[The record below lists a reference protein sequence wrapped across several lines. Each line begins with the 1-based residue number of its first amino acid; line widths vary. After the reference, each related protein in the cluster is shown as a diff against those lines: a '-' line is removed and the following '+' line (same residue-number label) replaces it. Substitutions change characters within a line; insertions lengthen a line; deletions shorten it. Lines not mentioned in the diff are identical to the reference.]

1 MSLKDVVTHV
11 EAADKSGGINAAYEV
26 FKQEVDAVHKNLSP
40 VESEKQLAEITSA
53 LNASGL
59 LPELSLKWAQDHRF
73 EITDEGQFSRT
84 DLKQFQK
91 GNDAVSSAMAGALLE
106 QYSELRKKHG
116 DFGFFPHG
124 WDLTKDWFGYEAI
137 SKNDLNNAVDDLQKA
152 HDDKVKDYNV
162 GKSAGMLARDLDTT
176 GDEFFNRLAKCDG
189 EAGTI
194 SIFDISNMKEA
205 DKLMGGTLNDSE
217 RKIVETLANDWLQ
230 PYVQKLMDDKGRITP
245 ETLQANQDLLAKAE
259 AAEAAEEK
267 PVSEPEITAV
277 DNGVKPTLQEEA
289 QIAVNPGD
297 GFDRIARRTLVKHGV
312 QPTEA
317 EVIDYARKI
326 AALNNMTRESTVLLT
341 TDKLWLPKI
350 AS

>member
-1 MSLKDVVTHV
+1 M
-11 EAADKSGGINAAYEV
+11 
-26 FKQEVDAVHKNLSP
+26 
-40 VESEKQLAEITSA
+40 
-53 LNASGL
+53 
-59 LPELSLKWAQDHRF
+59 
-73 EITDEGQFSRT
+73 
-84 DLKQFQK
+84 
-91 GNDAVSSAMAGALLE
+91 
-106 QYSELRKKHG
+106 
-116 DFGFFPHG
+116 
-124 WDLTKDWFGYEAI
+124 
-137 SKNDLNNAVDDLQKA
+137 
-152 HDDKVKDYNV
+152 
-162 GKSAGMLARDLDTT
+162 
-176 GDEFFNRLAKCDG
+176 
-189 EAGTI
+189 
-194 SIFDISNMKEA
+194 
-205 DKLMGGTLNDSE
+205 
-217 RKIVETLANDWLQ
+217 
-230 PYVQKLMDDKGRITP
+230 
-245 ETLQANQDLLAKAE
+245 AKAE

>member
-1 MSLKDVVTHV
+1 MSLNDVVTHV
-11 EAADKSGGINAAYEV
+11 EAADKSGGVNAAYEV
-26 FKQEVDAVHKNLSP
+26 FKQEVDAVNKNLSP

-73 EITDEGQFSRT
+73 EIKQEGQFSRA
-84 DLKQFQK
+84 DLKSFQK

-106 QYSELRKKHG
+106 QYDELRKKHG
-116 DFGFFPHG
+116 DFGLFPHG
-124 WDLTKDWFGYEAI
+124 LDLTKDWFGYEAI
-137 SKNDLNNAVDDLQKA
+137 SKNDLNNAVDDLQRA
-152 HDDKVKDYNV
+152 HDDKVKDYNL

-176 GDEFFNRLAKCDG
+176 GDEFFSRLAKCDG
-189 EAGTI
+189 EAGSI
-194 SIFDISNMKEA
+194 SYFDISNMMKA

-217 RKIVETLANDWLQ
+217 RKIVETLYQDWTE
-230 PYVQKLMDDKGRITP
+230 PYVQKLMDSNGRISA
-245 ETLQANQDLLAKAE
+245 ETLQANKEVLAKAE
-259 AAEAAEEK
+259 AAEAQEK
-267 PVSEPEITAV
+267 DTVPEPEITAV
-277 DNGVKPTLQEEA
+277 ANGIQSALQEEA
-289 QIAVNPGD
+289 QIDVNPGD
-297 GFDRIARRTLVKHGV
+297 GFDRIARRMLVKYGV

-317 EVIDYARKI
+317 QVIDYARKI